1 MLKNTEEEKYRKFLK
16 GTFLIKGWNAR
27 SDEILH
33 AVAEKDRNEVATILA
48 KLGEKIGREW
58 ARDSN
63 ARRIDTPMLEK
74 WGKEL
79 KEARKAGHGQLAKLL
94 RKLDRQVDEILSS

>member
-1 MLKNTEEEKYRKFLK
+1 MLKNTEEERFQKFLK

-27 SDEILH
+27 SEEILQATAGKNRDEIKALLSR
-33 AVAEKDRNEVATILA
+33 VGV
-48 KLGEKIGREW
+48 KIGREW

-63 ARRIDTPMLEK
+63 VRRIDTPMLQK

-79 KEARKAGHGQLAKLL
+79 KEAGEAGPDRLVGRLRNLAGEI
-94 RKLDRQVDEILSS
+94 DRIVS